1 MERITVVSESL
12 ETVTGGDL
20 TAELSLISETDV
32 MGKSLQKMLTS
43 LNIRILTVIP
53 HFLPVL
59 HIITN

>member
-12 ETVTGGDL
+12 ETVAGG
-20 TAELSLISETDV
+20 AELSLLSETDV

-53 HFLPVL
+53 HFLTVL